1 MKESMK
7 KYFRTGL
14 VYFMAYP
21 FAMSGEGAI
30 ELTVRRVLEDE
41 YFDFIELTKINDS
54 AVRGRVAQ
62 LAREACVGVAYGA
75 QPQMMRNGEN
85 LCSLDETL
93 RVRAVTRMKA
103 CVDEAYEMGAE
114 GIAFLAGK
122 YDAAKVEEHYQQLV
136 RSTREICDYTA
147 SKGDMAVNLEVF
159 DTDVEKC
166 SLIGP
171 AAMAQR
177 YGREMCAE
185 YPRFGLMADLSHITQ
200 LRETFDENLTP
211 IAPYLRH
218 VHIANSVLLPGKP
231 AYGDQHPRFG
241 FPYGEVDAHSVSLF
255 LKKLFEIG
263 YLGEGKRPVISFEVK
278 PWEDEDPEMVLAG
291 AKRTLDLAWAELEV

>member
-1 MKESMK
+1 MNQPMK

-21 FAMSGEGAI
+21 FAMTGEGEI
-30 ELTVRRVLEDE
+30 EATVRRVLEDP
-41 YFDFIELTKINDS
+41 YFDFIELTKINDP
-54 AVRGRVAQ
+54 AVRARVAALCAQ
-62 LAREACVGVAYGA
+62 SCVGVAYGA

-93 RVRAVTRMKA
+93 RQRAVTRMKA
-103 CVDEAYEMGAE
+103 CVDEAYEIGAE

-122 YDAAKVEEHYQQLV
+122 YDSAKVEEHYQQLL
-136 RSTREICDYTA
+136 RSTREICQYTA
-147 SKGDMAVNLEVF
+147 QKGDMAVNLEVF
-159 DTDVEKC
+159 DNDVEKC

-171 AAMAQR
+171 AALAQR
-177 YGREMCAE
+177 YAREMCDE
-185 YPRFGLMADLSHITQ
+185 FPRFGLMADLSHITQ
-200 LRETFDENLTP
+200 LRETFDENLAP

-241 FPYGEVDAHSVSLF
+241 FPHGEVDAHMVSRF

-263 YLGEGKRPVISFEVK
+263 YLAEGKRPVISFEVK
-278 PWEDEDPEMVLAG
+278 PWEGEDPEMVLAG
-291 AKRTLDLAWAELEV
+291 AKRTLDLAWAELEE